1 MTVGEMSERI
11 RMYCESCAGCDD
23 CPLGRIEKRTCYD
36 HLTDN
41 DEEIKRNYY
50 ILFGDIKSDELEKKR
65 RSVYEYCGRTPCL
78 ECVLQ
83 GNWESDNENAGCINI
98 RGASEA
104 ELDRALQLIA
114 ESTPEGVT
122 DDTEPEEVH
131 GEQVEHPTHYCYSK
145 YEPKDVIRAWGL
157 NFNLGSVVK
166 YIARAG
172 RKDDIL
178 MELQKAREFLT
189 FEIEAIEEERKN
201 G

>member
-41 DEEIKRNYY
+41 DEEIKQNYH
-50 ILFGDIKSDELEKKR
+50 IIFGDGELEEKR
-65 RSVYEYCGRTPCL
+65 RKVAEYCDRTSCWK
-78 ECVLQ
+78 CVLK
-83 GNWESDNENAGCINI
+83 GNWESDTANDGCINI

-114 ESTPEGVT
+114 ESTQESVP
-122 DDTEPEEVH
+122 DDTQPEEVH

-157 NFNLGSVVK
+157 NFNLGSVIK

-178 MELQKAREFLT
+178 MELKKAREFLA
-189 FEIEAIEEERKN
+189 FEIEAIEEERGN

>member
-41 DEEIKRNYY
+41 DEEIKQNYH
-50 ILFGDIKSDELEKKR
+50 IIFGDGKLEEKR
-65 RSVYEYCGRTPCL
+65 HKVAEYCDCTSCNDCILKG
-78 ECVLQ
+78 V
-83 GNWESDNENAGCINI
+83 WESDAANHGCINI

-114 ESTPEGVT
+114 ESTPESVP
-122 DDTEPEEVH
+122 DDTQPEEVH

-157 NFNLGSVVK
+157 NFNLGSVIK

-178 MELQKAREFLT
+178 MELKKAREFLT